1 MKTLLLT
8 TIVIVIVCGGCGPV
22 THVGD
27 DSQPDMSAPSQVPA
41 APKFSEQLVC
51 VVDAH
56 GLGLQ
61 HMYRLDM
68 VQRQAEFVGGFG
80 QRIVALR
87 SQAMRVA
94 SDNISATFPVSETG
108 NYAQF
113 KVTIQ
118 RDDLSYGVEVV
129 KLDEHADARLPA
141 RMSGRCSILDG
152 RGFLTVQPEGTQVRQ
167 TLKNHDKAMAV
178 ATTF

>member
-8 TIVIVIVCGGCGPV
+8 MIGIVCAGCGPV
-22 THVGD
+22 TQVGD
-27 DSQPDMSAPSQVPA
+27 DSQPDMSTPSQVPA
-41 APKFSEQLVC
+41 TPKFSEQLVC
-51 VVDAH
+51 VIDAD

-68 VQRQAEFVGGFG
+68 IQRQAEFVGGFG

-94 SDNISATFPVSETG
+94 SDVVNATFPASDEV
-108 NYAQF
+108 NYAHF
-113 KVTIQ
+113 EVIIQ
-118 RDDLSYGVEVV
+118 RDDLSYRVEIVQ
-129 KLDEHADARLPA
+129 LDEQADDPLPA

-152 RGFLTVQPEGTQVRQ
+152 RGFLAVQPDVTQVRQ
-167 TLKNHDKAMAV
+167 TLKNHDKAMAA

>member
-8 TIVIVIVCGGCGPV
+8 AIVIVCGGCGPV

-27 DSQPDMSAPSQVPA
+27 DGQADMSAASHVPE
-41 APKFSEQLVC
+41 APKFSEHLVC

-129 KLDEHADARLPA
+129 RLDKQADDPLPA
-141 RMSGRCSILDG
+141 RMYGRCSILDG
-152 RGFLTVQPEGTQVRQ
+152 RGFLTVQPEGTQMRQ

>member
-1 MKTLLLT
+1 MKTLLLAA
-8 TIVIVIVCGGCGPV
+8 IVIVCAGCGPV
-22 THVGD
+22 TQVGD
-27 DSQPDMSAPSQVPA
+27 DSQPDMSTPTQVSA

-51 VVDAH
+51 VIDAD

-94 SDNISATFPVSETG
+94 SDVVSATFPASDEG
-108 NYAQF
+108 NYAHF

-118 RDDLSYGVEVV
+118 RDDLSYRVEVV
-129 KLDEHADARLPA
+129 KLDEQADDPLPA
-141 RMSGRCSILDG
+141 RMAGRCSILDG
-152 RGFLTVQPEGTQVRQ
+152 RGFLTVQPEVTQVRQ
-167 TLKNHDKAMAV
+167 TLKNHDKAIAV